1 LEATGFGPD
10 ADGPLAQERLGGRGT
25 LGALRTE
32 HFELLVRRYR
42 RGGLLGS
49 ARGERFADA
58 RRALAEAA
66 VGLALLERGLRTPAP
81 LGVRARPHARGG
93 LRLELILERR
103 TAAVDF
109 GRAWLDGD
117 ASLRQELERELG
129 TFIAALHAAG
139 LVHRDLHWR
148 NLLVEPRAPADERL
162 WIIDLDRASLAPAA
176 LDRDARLTQWA
187 RFWRA
192 FDKRRRAGA
201 PAPAATSA
209 KRVLD
214 TYLDAG
220 DSPDGDPN
228 AWIRDVHARLA
239 WRRRLQ
245 RLRPRPK
252 IEDLRV

>member
-129 TFIAALHAAG
+129 TFIAALHA
-139 LVHRDLHWR
+139 LER
-148 NLLVEPRAPADERL
+148 PRMSACGSSTWTA
-162 WIIDLDRASLAPAA
+162 RAS
-176 LDRDARLTQWA
+176 
-187 RFWRA
+187 
-192 FDKRRRAGA
+192 RRRPSIAM
-201 PAPAATSA
+201 
-209 KRVLD
+209 
-214 TYLDAG
+214 
-220 DSPDGDPN
+220 
-228 AWIRDVHARLA
+228 RD
-239 WRRRLQ
+239 
-245 RLRPRPK
+245 
-252 IEDLRV
+252 